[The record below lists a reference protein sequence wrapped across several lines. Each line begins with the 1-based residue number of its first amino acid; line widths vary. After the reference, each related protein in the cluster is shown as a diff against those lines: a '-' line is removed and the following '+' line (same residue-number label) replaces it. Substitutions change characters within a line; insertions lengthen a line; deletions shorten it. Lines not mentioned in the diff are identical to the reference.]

1 MKKYPVDS
9 TAMTSVGYD
18 AEAEI
23 LEIQFKSG
31 GAIRQF
37 YAVPS
42 EVFDEFMAAE
52 SQGDYFNTNIHGKF
66 EEKRV
71 DS

>member
-1 MKKYPVDS
+1 MKKYPVES

-18 AEAEI
+18 SAEKL
-23 LEIQFKSG
+23 LEIQFKNG

-37 YAVPS
+37 YGVPQ
-42 EVFDEFMAAE
+42 ELFDEFMAAE
-52 SQGDYFNTNIHGKF
+52 SLGEFFNTNIHGKF

-71 DS
+71 DG